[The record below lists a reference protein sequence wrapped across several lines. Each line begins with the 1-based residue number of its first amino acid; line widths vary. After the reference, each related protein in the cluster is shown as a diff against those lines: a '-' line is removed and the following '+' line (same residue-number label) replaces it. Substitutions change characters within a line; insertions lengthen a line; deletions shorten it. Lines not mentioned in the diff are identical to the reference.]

1 MGADLSTTENA
12 SSSDQ
17 GDKATGNSAATS
29 IKPGSSANKALEA
42 EELRSRDMALR
53 ERSNSIPED
62 DDSLHGAAALRLLD
76 NTDLTSAAFTHGRKS
91 PNKGRGFVRRPSW
104 MWKSSQPK
112 SDTAQVIFY
121 DDYECNFEGVFQ
133 RGTVPAIRC
142 KHCNVPITTA
152 QLRRELATW
161 KENAAAEVD
170 HYDMPRLFYAFDF
183 DGTLSMH
190 AGLKKQELMNAAD
203 ADDFLSTMF
212 GERERQVAMVE
223 LFIPLLAA
231 HRCYVVT
238 ANEGYR
244 AITILL
250 NLLIKRHAPSAKK
263 AEFVFDETVRF
274 ALSGTKI
281 SAINSIAEQRGFK
294 LVSTF

>member
-1 MGADLSTTENA
+1 
-12 SSSDQ
+12 
-17 GDKATGNSAATS
+17 
-29 IKPGSSANKALEA
+29 
-42 EELRSRDMALR
+42 
-53 ERSNSIPED
+53 
-62 DDSLHGAAALRLLD
+62 
-76 NTDLTSAAFTHGRKS
+76 
-91 PNKGRGFVRRPSW
+91 
-104 MWKSSQPK
+104 
-112 SDTAQVIFY
+112 
-121 DDYECNFEGVFQ
+121 
-133 RGTVPAIRC
+133 
-142 KHCNVPITTA
+142 
-152 QLRRELATW
+152 
-161 KENAAAEVD
+161 
-170 HYDMPRLFYAFDF
+170 
-183 DGTLSMH
+183 MH
-190 AGLKKQELMNAAD
+190 AGLKKQELINAAD